1 MEKVN
6 LDLEVVSEDVEGEGN
21 SEMRVDL
28 EDDVFEV
35 EVEHSFSANT
45 SSAKPLKKTL
55 KSKVWKFFDVLPLG
69 ADGKVRSACKKCGQ
83 QYLASSKYGTGNMS
97 RHIKTCKKRDTRDI
111 GQMLISRDSGTL
123 SLDTCKFDSEKW
135 RELVAS
141 CIIMHDLPFQFVE
154 YKGLRAMLQYL
165 YPDVELI
172 SRNTAK
178 AICLKMYE
186 KEKAKIK
193 NMVTACPGRI
203 SLTSDLWSSL
213 TSDGYLCLTAHF
225 VDKNWK
231 LQKRILNFCNMPP
244 PHTGI
249 ALSEKI
255 YSLLHDDWGIEGKI
269 FTITLDNATSNDVSV
284 VSLQTQLNLDGLLPS
299 NGEFFH
305 LRCCAHILN
314 LIVQDGLK
322 RIDYSVENIRD
333 TVKYVKAS
341 QMRKQKFIECVK
353 LVRLNV
359 NKGLCQDVA
368 TRWNSTYL
376 MLDRALF
383 FRRAFQHLE
392 LSDSNYKHHLSSDE
406 WERVEKTHKYLKVF
420 YDATLVFS
428 GTKYTTSNLY
438 FPKIMN
444 CYVTLKG
451 ALESEDGYLK
461 DMAWQMWGKF
471 QKYWSDFSP
480 ILSIALVFDPRYKMQ
495 IVEFFYK
502 KAYGEN
508 SIELASMRNKLERLF
523 EEYKAKCDQGTG
535 AGVSPSVLKKESK
548 NNAVPTMV
556 VDIEDELLKV
566 MFISY
571 IP

>member
-6 LDLEVVSEDVEGEGN
+6 LEVVSEDVEGERN

-35 EVEHSFSANT
+35 KVEQSFSANT

-55 KSKVWKFFDVLPLG
+55 KSKVWKFFDILPLG

-193 NMVTACPGRI
+193 NMVIACPGRI

-359 NKGLCQDVA
+359 NKGLCQDVV

-406 WERVEKTHKYLKVF
+406 
-420 YDATLVFS
+420 
-428 GTKYTTSNLY
+428 
-438 FPKIMN
+438 
-444 CYVTLKG
+444 
-451 ALESEDGYLK
+451 
-461 DMAWQMWGKF
+461 
-471 QKYWSDFSP
+471 
-480 ILSIALVFDPRYKMQ
+480 
-495 IVEFFYK
+495 
-502 KAYGEN
+502 
-508 SIELASMRNKLERLF
+508 
-523 EEYKAKCDQGTG
+523 
-535 AGVSPSVLKKESK
+535 
-548 NNAVPTMV
+548 
-556 VDIEDELLKV
+556 
-566 MFISY
+566 
-571 IP
+571 